1 MKAGTTAGTG
11 EGMALSDVK
20 IRTAKPKA
28 HRYRLTDS
36 HGLSIEVSP
45 SSTPS
50 EPKKYWRYRYKLG
63 GKENIFAAGE
73 WCRVPTGETPEQ
85 AAERQQGGRLTLA
98 EARLARVTW
107 RAQVKSGHHPRLV
120 RAARQLL
127 ASQSAASTF
136 KAVAGE
142 FVERRGGKWG
152 ESHRQ
157 HFTRFMEQDAYPDL
171 GALPIASLGPGHVLA
186 VLHKVEGRGA
196 HSVARL
202 GRGYL
207 GQVFRY
213 AVATHKA
220 TQDPTRALA
229 GALAKA
235 ETKHHP
241 PLARDE
247 IGPFLKAVET
257 KANANRQTEIAVRLL
272 LLTMT
277 RTIEL
282 RTGWWSDVDDLR
294 AEWRIPPERM
304 KMKRPH
310 IIPLSRQAV
319 ELLKELRAI
328 TGNSPRLFPHTL
340 DPEKAMGASTIGAVF
355 IRAGYAGQFS
365 PHGFRA
371 TASTMLRE
379 AGFEDRLI
387 ELQLAHIDRNKSRAS
402 YDHAERLEPRRAMM
416 QAWADMIDAAL
427 VSPRELR

>member
-1 MKAGTTAGTG
+1 
-11 EGMALSDVK
+11 MALSDAK
-20 IRTAKPKA
+20 IRNAKPKA
-28 HRYRLTDS
+28 NRYRLADS
-36 HGLSIEVSP
+36 HGLSLEISP
-45 SSTPS
+45 SGNRF
-50 EPKKYWRYRYKLG
+50 WRYRYRIN
-63 GKENIFAAGE
+63 GKENLFAAGE
-73 WCRVPTGETPEQ
+73 WCQAPIGETPEQ
-85 AAERQQGGRLTLA
+85 AADRQQGGRMTLA
-98 EARLARVTW
+98 EARQARVTW

-142 FVERRGGKWG
+142 FVERRGVKWG
-152 ESHRQ
+152 ESHRK
-157 HFTRFMEQDAYPDL
+157 HFVRFMEQDAYPDL

-186 VLHKVEGRGA
+186 VLHKVESRGA
-196 HSVARL
+196 HSVAHL

-213 AVATHKA
+213 AVVTHKA

-229 GALAKA
+229 GALTKA

-282 RTGWWSDVDDLR
+282 RTGWWSDVDLRR

-319 ELLKELRAI
+319 ELLKESPATAPAFFRTHSTPRRRWARPPSAPCSSALVML
-328 TGNSPRLFPHTL
+328 GNSALMALGPQLQRCCGRQAL
-340 DPEKAMGASTIGAVF
+340 KIG
-355 IRAGYAGQFS
+355 
-365 PHGFRA
+365 
-371 TASTMLRE
+371 
-379 AGFEDRLI
+379 
-387 ELQLAHIDRNKSRAS
+387 
-402 YDHAERLEPRRAMM
+402 
-416 QAWADMIDAAL
+416 
-427 VSPRELR
+427 